1 MSASIR
7 ARHEDG
13 ILVVELAHP
22 SGFPRLTR
30 ALLVE
35 LHQNF
40 DEFAA
45 MTGARGAV
53 LTGTA
58 QCFAAGADLGE
69 VAALTPLEALRFS
82 RLGQGL
88 MQKIERCA
96 KPVIAAIRGHCL
108 GGGLDL
114 ALACHLRV
122 ASTDALFRH
131 PGASLGILT
140 GWGGTARLPRLLG
153 PGGRARVLEALTAG
167 SEISPSKAYACGL
180 VQRLVPSDQVLPSA
194 LELARKASC
203 SNAFSYRCS

>member
-1 MSASIR
+1 MSAFIR
-7 ARHEDG
+7 TRREAD

-35 LHQNF
+35 LHQKF
-40 DEFAA
+40 DEVAA
-45 MTGARGAV
+45 MTGVRGAV

-82 RLGQGL
+82 RLGQSL
-88 MQKIERCA
+88 MQKVERCA

-122 ASTDALFRH
+122 ASMDALFRH

-153 PGGRARVLEALTAG
+153 PGGRARVLEALTAS
-167 SEISPSKAYACGL
+167 SEISASEAYACGL
-180 VQRLVPSDQVLPSA
+180 VQRIVRPEEVIPIA
-194 LELARKASC
+194 LELARKASS
-203 SNAFSYRCS
+203 SNALSYRCL